1 MHDLENEF
9 TDVLPGL
16 SVPAGVADFVFARI
30 GWISEGEIGDFDVE
44 APPPWNLNDLCTLS
58 FFVMNRETTAVR
70 LMVSHLF
77 QPPSF
82 LLTSSTLVTQ
92 NNNFLKKTP
101 FRRRR
106 KQRSVSSPLKNIARR
121 PQVMGAYLNNCVFGC
136 SQMNATGLG
145 VDNDVIVFRCAR
157 SLRPGGQPCQPHQVE
172 RFFLTLID
180 PRF

>member
-44 APPPWNLNDLCTLS
+44 APPPWNFNDLCTLS
-58 FFVMNRETTAVR
+58 FFVMNRETTAAR

-82 LLTSSTLVTQ
+82 LLTSATLVTQ

-121 PQVMGAYLNNCVFGC
+121 PQVMGACFK
-136 SQMNATGLG
+136 
-145 VDNDVIVFRCAR
+145 
-157 SLRPGGQPCQPHQVE
+157 
-172 RFFLTLID
+172 
-180 PRF
+180 